1 MWRKQMTK
9 KRMLRIVCWSLIIL
23 FPLSELVIGY
33 DSSDI
38 GFILNQYEF
47 VFTDCNTVYL
57 PLLFTD
63 ICGNL
68 FLRVFRFFSMPEYLA
83 FEVLWALCVY
93 YLCFMSERLY
103 RKYYD
108 NELILPALAAAVIFA
123 KTNLN
128 FFMYNTTVAVFSL
141 TSLYFFVVGVNEKK
155 NTSLRISVIFLC
167 FSVLSKI
174 SAAIQIVMYVVL
186 FYDFYIRKDKKLF
199 ARQLFSCL
207 AGGIIGL
214 ALCAAVIASSCGV
227 DKYLTMLGDMF
238 LYAGNSADGHA
249 MGNMILINIKG
260 VMHGFVW
267 LVLAVGTVLLFRI
280 KPFERFSVAV
290 GRVLAVLAC
299 VYVVG
304 GVLNACGMEV
314 VPSII

>member
-93 YLCFMSERLY
+93 YLCFMSERLD

-155 NTSLRISVIFLC
+155 NTSLGISVIFLC

-207 AGGIIGL
+207 RVEL
-214 ALCAAVIASSCGV
+214 SVWH
-227 DKYLTMLGDMF
+227 
-238 LYAGNSADGHA
+238 YA
-249 MGNMILINIKG
+249 
-260 VMHGFVW
+260 
-267 LVLAVGTVLLFRI
+267 R
-280 KPFERFSVAV
+280 R
-290 GRVLAVLAC
+290 
-299 VYVVG
+299 
-304 GVLNACGMEV
+304 
-314 VPSII
+314 

>member
-141 TSLYFFVVGVNEKK
+141 TSLYFFVVGVNE
-155 NTSLRISVIFLC
+155 RF
-167 FSVLSKI
+167 
-174 SAAIQIVMYVVL
+174 
-186 FYDFYIRKDKKLF
+186 
-199 ARQLFSCL
+199 RQQS
-207 AGGIIGL
+207 
-214 ALCAAVIASSCGV
+214 
-227 DKYLTMLGDMF
+227 
-238 LYAGNSADGHA
+238 
-249 MGNMILINIKG
+249 
-260 VMHGFVW
+260 
-267 LVLAVGTVLLFRI
+267 R
-280 KPFERFSVAV
+280 
-290 GRVLAVLAC
+290 
-299 VYVVG
+299 
-304 GVLNACGMEV
+304 
-314 VPSII
+314 